1 MQYTFEFINEE
12 EREKIIQ
19 ENKDKYLIEVNYL
32 LTGNS
37 LVFTTEK
44 TVEHRLVE
52 LEISQIKQEEINSLK
67 KQNAELSYL
76 IMQQQGGAI

>member
-1 MQYTFEFINEE
+1 MKYTFEFNNEE

-52 LEISQIKQEEINSLK
+52 LESSQIKQGEIDALK

-76 IMQQQGGAI
+76 IMQGGAM